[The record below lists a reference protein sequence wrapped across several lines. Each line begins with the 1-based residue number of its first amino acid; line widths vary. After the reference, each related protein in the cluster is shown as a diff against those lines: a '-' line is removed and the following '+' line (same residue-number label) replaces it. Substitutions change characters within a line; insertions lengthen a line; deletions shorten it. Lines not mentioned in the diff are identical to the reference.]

1 MQLYFLLTHQ
11 SLEATLSFSLDEFM
25 YRTESFPSSLEKGL
39 ADCHGEERRETLQV
53 KVIMMSQEVSPVTS
67 LRTRHG
73 FGAGERQAFPVGH
86 GRSQQSEPHIPWGN
100 SGD

>member
-1 MQLYFLLTHQ
+1 
-11 SLEATLSFSLDEFM
+11 M
-25 YRTESFPSSLEKGL
+25 YRTESVPSSLEKGL

-73 FGAGERQAFPVGH
+73 VGAGERQAFPVGH
-86 GRSQQSEPHIPWGN
+86 GRNQQSEPATHSLGKLGGLVLSRILAEEFNQAGRN
-100 SGD
+100 SER